1 MSATLADRAAWQ
13 RRAAHT
19 LTTIL
24 HEHPHLPAI
33 VWTIAS
39 AGAALTAHIT
49 TPRHPSHSERV
60 FTAWATAL
68 DLTEHRAHDPD
79 GILIRLRAHGHL
91 DGTRI
96 NLSATTSKDH

>member
-1 MSATLADRAAWQ
+1 MNTTQTQRAAWQ

-19 LTTIL
+19 LSTIL

-33 VWTIAS
+33 AWSIAC

-49 TPRHPSHSERV
+49 TPRDPHHSERV
-60 FTAWATAL
+60 FTAWASAL
-68 DLTEHRAHDPD
+68 HLTQHRANDPD
-79 GILIRLRAHGHL
+79 AIFIRLQAHGHL

-96 NLSATTSKDH
+96 NLSATTSNEH